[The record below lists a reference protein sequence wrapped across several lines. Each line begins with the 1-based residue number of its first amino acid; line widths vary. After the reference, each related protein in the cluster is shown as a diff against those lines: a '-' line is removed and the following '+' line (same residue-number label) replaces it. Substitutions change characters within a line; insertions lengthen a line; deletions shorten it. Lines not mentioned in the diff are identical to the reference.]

1 MRRRPLT
8 ITALV
13 LCLTAGA
20 TACSGVSPT
29 VAVSGAP
36 KAEPSASS
44 IASVLAEDGQGRFT
58 TLLNCVELAGAAGAV
73 TGTGP
78 LTLFAPTNEAFSR
91 AGVRCDKDSK
101 LSASDAESLLRT
113 LAQHVVDQDVR
124 FTEPEGFNA
133 EKPPRGL
140 VLVSGSQERVDS
152 ILLDADGTGLVVG
165 ADKSVK
171 VAGTGASAR
180 IVESDIQAP
189 NGIIQVIDSVLK
201 PPSKGKFVPTT
212 EAPKPFE

>member
-8 ITALV
+8 ITALA

-20 TACSGVSPT
+20 TACSGVNPT

-44 IASVLAEDGQGRFT
+44 IASVLAADEKGRFT
-58 TLLNCVELAGAAGAV
+58 TLLNCVELAGAAAAV

-78 LTLFAPTNEAFSR
+78 VTLFAPTNEAFSR

-101 LSASDAESLLRT
+101 LSGSDAENLLRT
-113 LAQHVVDQDVR
+113 LAQHIVDEDVR
-124 FTEPEGFNA
+124 FTEPNGFDPK
-133 EKPPRGL
+133 KPPRGL
-140 VLVSGSQERVDS
+140 VMVKSSQERVDS
-152 ILLDADGTGLVVG
+152 ILLDADGTQLVVG

-171 VAGTGASAR
+171 VAGTGSSAK
-180 IVESDIQAP
+180 IVDSDIQAP

-201 PPSKGKFVPTT
+201 PPSKAKFAPTT
-212 EAPKPFE
+212 EPPKPFE